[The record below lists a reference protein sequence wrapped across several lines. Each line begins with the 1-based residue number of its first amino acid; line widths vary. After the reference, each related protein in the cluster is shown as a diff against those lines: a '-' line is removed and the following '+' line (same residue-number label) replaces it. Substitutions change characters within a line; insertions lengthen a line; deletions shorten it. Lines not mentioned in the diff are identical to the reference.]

1 MAAPSHAVADM
12 LVVLVR
18 MLADVQVTLLYGVV
32 VMQKVLSRMAVDNQV
47 VLAHISLGSG
57 RKRAAASQ
65 RAVWVQIRKTEAAR
79 QMCSATVAVVVA
91 AKCCPRRWIAL

>member
-12 LVVLVR
+12 LVVLAR
-18 MLADVQVTLLYGVV
+18 MLVDVQVALLYGVV
-32 VMQKVLSRMAVDNQV
+32 VMQVLSRMAVDTQV

-65 RAVWVQIRKTEAAR
+65 RAVWVQIRKTEVAR

-91 AKCCPRRWIAL
+91 SKCCPRRWIAL